1 MEITK
6 ETIEKRREQLQA
18 DYQQAIATT
27 QAIGGAIQD
36 CDYWLALLEKE
47 AEPVKENIK

>member
-6 ETIEKRREQLQA
+6 EEIENRKAKLQA
-18 DYQQAIATT
+18 DYQQAIATA

-36 CDYWLALLEKE
+36 CDYWLARLTESAEEKQD
-47 AEPVKENIK
+47 